1 VLFNSYQFIFAF
13 LPIVLIGCF
22 ALARFAGAGAAQLWL
37 IGASLYFYA
46 SWNAFYL
53 PLLLGSILFNYAIA
67 ILMVRQAD
75 ERRRTH
81 LMLLAV
87 AVDLAL
93 LAYYKYT
100 NFFLGAVND
109 LTGTKFIVAT
119 IILPLGISFYTFQQL
134 TLLVDVSAGRI
145 TSFRFRDFL
154 LFVIFFPHLIAGPI
168 VHHREMMPQFEEA
181 KYRFNWSNMA
191 VGLTLFAAGLFKK
204 TILAD
209 GIATHIAPLYTE
221 AAVGHTVT
229 LFYAWAAAVGF
240 TLQIYFDFS
249 GYSEMA
255 LGLARMLGIKLPM
268 NFFSPL
274 KSVGIIEFWSRWH
287 MTLTRFLTAYLFNP
301 QATALHRWWM
311 GKGRKGVKGVKTKYP
326 AFLTLIALPTFTTMF
341 LAGLWHGAGYQYL
354 VFGSL
359 HGIYLAT
366 NQGWRLYRTKLFK
379 DTPRYHAIMRPVG
392 LIATLTCVFVANAYF
407 RANSV
412 PAGTDL
418 VAGMFGLHGIAL
430 PEVFLSR
437 LGGVGTMLTHL
448 GVGFFPTSA
457 SNFLAVYGWC
467 AVLLFVALTFPNI
480 LQVLRDYE
488 PALPSTAPA
497 TISEP
502 NGWWQRMSRL
512 FLWRPS
518 LGWALATA
526 AISTAG
532 ILALNQVTEFL
543 YWQF

>member
-1 VLFNSYQFIFAF
+1 
-13 LPIVLIGCF
+13 
-22 ALARFAGAGAAQLWL
+22 
-37 IGASLYFYA
+37 
-46 SWNAFYL
+46 
-53 PLLLGSILFNYAIA
+53 
-67 ILMVRQAD
+67 
-75 ERRRTH
+75 
-81 LMLLAV
+81 
-87 AVDLAL
+87 
-93 LAYYKYT
+93 
-100 NFFLGAVND
+100 
-109 LTGTKFIVAT
+109 
-119 IILPLGISFYTFQQL
+119 
-134 TLLVDVSAGRI
+134 
-145 TSFRFRDFL
+145 
-154 LFVIFFPHLIAGPI
+154 
-168 VHHREMMPQFEEA
+168 
-181 KYRFNWSNMA
+181 
-191 VGLTLFAAGLFKK
+191 
-204 TILAD
+204 
-209 GIATHIAPLYTE
+209 
-221 AAVGHTVT
+221 
-229 LFYAWAAAVGF
+229 
-240 TLQIYFDFS
+240 
-249 GYSEMA
+249 
-255 LGLARMLGIKLPM
+255 
-268 NFFSPL
+268 
-274 KSVGIIEFWSRWH
+274 
-287 MTLTRFLTAYLFNP
+287 
-301 QATALHRWWM
+301 
-311 GKGRKGVKGVKTKYP
+311 
-326 AFLTLIALPTFTTMF
+326 
-341 LAGLWHGAGYQYL
+341 
-354 VFGSL
+354 
-359 HGIYLAT
+359 
-366 NQGWRLYRTKLFK
+366 
-379 DTPRYHAIMRPVG
+379 
-392 LIATLTCVFVANAYF
+392 LTCVFVANAYF